1 MSALPPKADIR
12 PRDQDVCFGPKG
24 DIVTVVRHN
33 ERGRQLS
40 LQIAAKTWLEGQ
52 AASANEKGGR
62 IFARYATSS
71 DRFSV
76 RKSLI
81 DSLSV
86 GNETSDPKQ
95 ALHVGHSQM

>member
-1 MSALPPKADIR
+1 MSALHPKADI
-12 PRDQDVCFGPKG
+12 PRRDRNVRFGPKG

-76 RKSLI
+76 RKCIERNASF
-81 DSLSV
+81 
-86 GNETSDPKQ
+86 
-95 ALHVGHSQM
+95 